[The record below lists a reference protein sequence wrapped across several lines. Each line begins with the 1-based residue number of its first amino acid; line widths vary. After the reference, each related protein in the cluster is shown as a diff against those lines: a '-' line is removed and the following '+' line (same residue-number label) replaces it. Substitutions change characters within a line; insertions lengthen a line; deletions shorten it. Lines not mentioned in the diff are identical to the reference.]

1 MKQFFRLLA
10 LSTIS
15 FAPISFAATIT
26 SLNDGFEGETP
37 TSSQTNFS
45 SFQNWDV
52 SAGTVDLINGDNN
65 PWGLTCNSGS
75 WCVDLDGSSK
85 EAGTLTTK
93 ETFAA
98 GTYNISF
105 AISGNQRNAD
115 SDTVNYGFDTSTS
128 NDEDV
133 IAISAFSFGTS
144 DGLLDLSLNGN
155 QGWQTISTIMT
166 ISESQKFVFQH
177 LGKDNIGL
185 LLDDVSISAVPLP
198 AAVWLFGSGLMGFM
212 ALRRRSKAQIA

>member
-1 MKQFFRLLA
+1 MKQFLRLLA

-15 FAPISFAATIT
+15 FAPISYAATIT
-26 SLNDGFEGETP
+26 SLNDGFENETP

-52 SAGTVDLINGDNN
+52 SPGTVDLIKNGNQ
-65 PWGLTCNSGS
+65 WGITCNSGS
-75 WCVDLDGSSK
+75 WCVDLDGSSRA
-85 EAGTLTTK
+85 AGTMTTK

-105 AISGNQRNAD
+105 AISENQRNA
-115 SDTVNYGFDTSTS
+115 STDTVNFG
-128 NDEDV
+128 
-133 IAISAFSFGTS
+133 FGT
-144 DGLLDLSLNGN
+144 LDNFEFVTLSSGA
-155 QGWQTISTIMT
+155 GWQTINTIMT
-166 ISESQKFVFQH
+166 ISENQKFVFQH
-177 LGKDNIGL
+177 LGGDNIGL
-185 LLDDVSISAVPLP
+185 ILDDVAISAVPLP